1 MSHHNIH
8 AINAINISIQS
19 GTLKGTHTGD
29 SNHVCDV
36 CGTRFACG
44 YNLKRH
50 TKSVHMEEKNHQCDI
65 CNKHF
70 RQKKYLD
77 AHALK
82 HSGEN
87 PHHCLVCNKSFSVK
101 RYLKKKTTSFT
112 IYEHDKC
119 LGLVTGI
126 MLMNSH
132 FIVPYMGVAAIL
144 LTSLL

>member
-1 MSHHNIH
+1 MHSMRY
-8 AINAINISIQS
+8 ISIQS

-101 RYLKKKTTSFT
+101 RYLKKHVLPYMSMTNV
-112 IYEHDKC
+112 
-119 LGLVTGI
+119 LVLLQASGI

-132 FIVPYMGVAAIL
+132 FIVP
-144 LTSLL
+144 TSLL